1 MSEYVVRNANYST
14 IVHASGERDSEIM
27 SDYDQRAIEMHREW
41 GGKVDYASKVT
52 VRNHDDL
59 SVVYT
64 PGVAAPC
71 MEIHRDPALARVMTG
86 VGNLVAVI
94 TDGSAVLGLGDIGPQ
109 AALPVMEGKCVL
121 FREFAGVDAIPIAL
135 AVREVDDIVA
145 AIEAIAPSLGGINLE
160 DISAPRCFEI
170 ERRLHESLS
179 IPVMH
184 DDQHGTAVVALAGV
198 INALRLT
205 NRDFK
210 DIRTVVLGAGASGIA
225 CSAILREM
233 GCEDISL
240 IDSKG
245 LLTVD
250 REDLNPW
257 KREAAE
263 WFVHHNNSD
272 GSIPQTSQ
280 VMRGADL
287 FLGLAGPGLVTVADV
302 ASMNDNAMVF
312 AMANPTPEIMPDEAA
327 EAGAAIVATGR
338 SDFDNQINNALGF
351 PGMFR
356 GLLDAGIP
364 KIEDEHKIAA
374 AQAIADFVEDP
385 TPDRIVPSIFEEGL
399 AYKVADAVKAT
410 G

>member
-1 MSEYVVRNANYST
+1 MSSV
-14 IVHASGERDSEIM
+14 
-27 SDYDQRAIEMHREW
+27 DQEAIEAHRQW
-41 GGKVDYASKVT
+41 RGKVDYASKVT

-59 SVVYT
+59 SIVYT

-71 MEIHRDPALARVMTG
+71 LEIARDPSLARELTG
-86 VGNLVAVI
+86 IGNLVAVV

-109 AALPVMEGKCVL
+109 ASLPVMEGKCVL

-135 AVREVDDIVA
+135 SVRGVDEIVA
-145 AIEAIAPSLGGINLE
+145 AVEAIAPSLGGVNLE

-184 DDQHGTAVVALAGV
+184 DDQHGTAVVALAGL

-210 DIRTVVLGAGASGIA
+210 DLRVVVLGAGASGIA
-225 CSAILREM
+225 CSSILRLM

-245 LLTVD
+245 LLTID

-257 KREAAE
+257 KREAAG
-263 WFVHHNNSD
+263 WSGHHNKAD
-272 GSIPQTSQ
+272 GSIPQTSE
-280 VMRGADL
+280 VMVGADL

-302 ASMNDNAMVF
+302 ASMNDNSLVF

-327 EAGAAIVATGR
+327 EAGAAIIATGR
-338 SDFDNQINNALGF
+338 SDFPNQINNALGF
-351 PGMFR
+351 PGIFR
-356 GLLDAGIP
+356 GLLDGQIP
-364 KIEDEHKIAA
+364 NVQDEHKIAA
-374 AQAIADFVEDP
+374 AKAIADFVSDP

-399 AYKVADAVKAT
+399 AMAVANAVRSV

>member
-1 MSEYVVRNANYST
+1 
-14 IVHASGERDSEIM
+14 M

-52 VRNHDDL
+52 VENHDDL

-71 MEIHRDPALARVMTG
+71 LEIARDPSLARVMTG

-121 FREFAGVDAIPIAL
+121 FRSFAGVDAIPIAL
-135 AVREVDDIVA
+135 SVREVDDIVA

-170 ERRLHESLS
+170 EQRLHDSLD

-210 DIRTVVLGAGASGIA
+210 DIRTVILGAGASGIA
-225 CSAILREM
+225 CGAILREM
-233 GCEDISL
+233 GCEDIAL

-245 LLTVD
+245 LLTID

-257 KREAAE
+257 KRSAAE
-263 WFVHHNNSD
+263 WCDFRNNPD

-280 VMRGADL
+280 VMAGTDL

-302 ASMNDNAMVF
+302 ASMNDNSMVF

-338 SDFDNQINNALGF
+338 SDFPNQINNALGF

-364 KIEDEHKIAA
+364 KIEDSHKIAA
-374 AQAIADFVEDP
+374 AQAIADFVADP
-385 TPDRIVPSIFEEGL
+385 SPGRIVPSIFEEGL

>member
-1 MSEYVVRNANYST
+1 
-14 IVHASGERDSEIM
+14 M

-52 VRNHDDL
+52 VRDHDDL

-71 MEIHRDPALARVMTG
+71 MEIHRDPSLARVMTG

-263 WFVHHNNSD
+263 WFPHNNNPD
-272 GSIPQTSQ
+272 GGIPQTSQ

-302 ASMNDNAMVF
+302 ASMNENAMVF

-338 SDFDNQINNALGF
+338 SDFANQINNALGF

-356 GLLDAGIP
+356 GLLDGGIP

-374 AQAIADFVEDP
+374 AQAIADFVEEP

-399 AYKVADAVKAT
+399 AYKVAEAVQAA

>member
-1 MSEYVVRNANYST
+1 MSSV
-14 IVHASGERDSEIM
+14 
-27 SDYDQRAIEMHREW
+27 DQEAIEAHRQW
-41 GGKVDYASKVT
+41 RGKVDYASKVT
-52 VRNHDDL
+52 VNNHDDL
-59 SVVYT
+59 SIVYT

-71 MEIHRDPALARVMTG
+71 LEIERDPEQARELTG
-86 VGNLVAVI
+86 VGNLVAVV

-145 AIEAIAPSLGGINLE
+145 AVEAISPSLGGINLE

-170 ERRLHESLS
+170 EHRLHESLS

-198 INALRLT
+198 INALKLT

-225 CSAILREM
+225 CSKILRDM

-257 KREAAE
+257 KREAAGWSE
-263 WFVHHNNSD
+263 HRNNSD

-302 ASMNDNAMVF
+302 ASMNDNSMVF

-338 SDFDNQINNALGF
+338 SDFPNQINNALGF
-351 PGMFR
+351 PGLFR
-356 GLLDAGIP
+356 GLLDGAIP
-364 KIEDEHKIAA
+364 NVEDEHKIAA
-374 AQAIADFVEDP
+374 AKAIADFVEEP

-399 AYKVADAVKAT
+399 AYAVADAVRAV